1 MDAIK
6 ERGYVLYSD
15 FGAVGDGVA
24 EDHDAIIRAHEYANE
39 FGLPVKADEGA
50 TYYIEKKSAPAII
63 KTDTDFR
70 GASCPKQRMDTV
82 GKSHMGGS
90 DKKAENRQQNSKDCH
105 QDDQQPDLSAS
116 SVEGVGFPG
125 HIKRVS

>member
-1 MDAIK
+1 MLMNICRMVWASLLPAVEQGSKKFSLFD
-6 ERGYVLYSD
+6 EECMPHLYEKFILEYYRQHFLSLHASD
-15 FGAVGDGVA
+15 KAVQWDIP
-24 EDHDAIIRAHEYANE
+24 D
-39 FGLPVKADEGA
+39 
-50 TYYIEKKSAPAII
+50 
-63 KTDTDFR
+63 DTDFR

-105 QDDQQPDLSAS
+105 QDDQQPDLSAF
-116 SVEGVGFPG
+116 SVEGIGFPG